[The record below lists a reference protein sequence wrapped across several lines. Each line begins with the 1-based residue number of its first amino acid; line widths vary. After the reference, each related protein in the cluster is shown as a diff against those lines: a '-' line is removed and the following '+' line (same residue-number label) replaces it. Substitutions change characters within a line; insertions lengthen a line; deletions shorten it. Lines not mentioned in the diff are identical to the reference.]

1 MLEALL
7 HSVTP
12 RLQAVQALGGKQ
24 PSATMMA
31 ARLAVLVAATRT
43 VALKPLASPVV
54 IGGTTGAVTA
64 ALYGKLQRMESVFD
78 SGLGRP
84 ALVGSEKL
92 VRQTDKIL
100 WRAYSMASV
109 TPGDV
114 VPKVDFIKF
123 RGLLGSAAPLYFV
136 DSTGFQAAASQK
148 GLFDGLPNPFG
159 GGGSKPKP
167 KQQSSG
173 GNLKLPNP
181 FGSKNP
187 LEALQPPNRNENFM
201 GSETVKKSAPVP
213 PAPETKPGAPDA
225 QLLQA
230 LTTAP
235 DGACYVLTSSEGVA
249 ACEEA
254 LAKYPSLKAT
264 IIAPANG
271 VSLSSD
277 GDWVSARPQDL
288 EGELVAPVSI
298 GESGDGSLDVQDLA
312 EVAIQASL
320 RLSRDAERRIIRV
333 VSSGGA
339 AATRQNENYFTNLG
353 GEGAKKREGDVTSVD
368 WTATF
373 SVLEEDVEVLKSPE
387 EKDWAA
393 GTYR

>member
-1 MLEALL
+1 
-7 HSVTP
+7 
-12 RLQAVQALGGKQ
+12 
-24 PSATMMA
+24 MA
-31 ARLAVLVAATRT
+31 YRLAVLVAATRT
-43 VALKPLASPVV
+43 ASALKPLASPVV

-136 DSTGFQAAASQK
+136 DSTGFQQAASQEK
-148 GLFDGLPNPFG
+148 GLFDALPNPFGGKPSSGKPKPKKPAPGGGLKLPSLPNPFG
-159 GGGSKPKP
+159 GGG
-167 KQQSSG
+167 G
-173 GNLKLPNP
+173 G
-181 FGSKNP
+181 GGNP
-187 LEALQPPNRNENFM
+187 LEALLPPNRNENFM

-213 PAPETKPGAPDA
+213 PPPSSKPGAPDA

-235 DGACYVLTSSEGVA
+235 DGACYVLTSSEGVE

-254 LAKYPSLKAT
+254 LAAYPSLKAT
-264 IIAPANG
+264 IIAPATG
-271 VSLSSD
+271 VALSSD

-288 EGELVAPVSI
+288 EGELVAPVAL

-320 RLSRDAERRIIRV
+320 RLSRDVERRIIRV

-339 AATRQNENYFTNLG
+339 ASTRQNENYFTNLG
-353 GEGAKKREGDVTSVD
+353 GEKAAQREGDVTSVD

-373 SVLEEDVEVLKSPE
+373 SVLEEAVEVLKSPE
-387 EKDWAA
+387 ESDWAA

>member
-1 MLEALL
+1 
-7 HSVTP
+7 
-12 RLQAVQALGGKQ
+12 
-24 PSATMMA
+24 MMT

-43 VALKPLASPVV
+43 ASALKPLASPVV
-54 IGGTTGAVTA
+54 IGGNNGAVTA

-136 DSTGFQAAASQK
+136 DSTGFQQAASQK

-159 GGGSKPKP
+159 GGGSKPTPKKP
-167 KQQSSG
+167 SAG

-181 FGSKNP
+181 FGGAI
-187 LEALQPPNRNENFM
+187 EALLPPNRNENFM
-201 GSETVKKSAPVP
+201 GEKPAAKSAPVP
-213 PAPETKPGAPDA
+213 PAPSSKPGAPDA

-235 DGACYVLTSSEGVA
+235 GGACYVLTSSEGVE

-271 VSLSSD
+271 VALSSD

-288 EGELVAPVSI
+288 EGELVAPVALGDS
-298 GESGDGSLDVQDLA
+298 GEGSLDVQDLA

-320 RLSRDAERRIIRV
+320 RLSRDVERRTIRV

-353 GEGAKKREGDVTSVD
+353 GEKAAQREGDVTSVD

-387 EKDWAA
+387 ESDWAA

>member
-1 MLEALL
+1 MI
-7 HSVTP
+7 
-12 RLQAVQALGGKQ
+12 
-24 PSATMMA
+24 A

-43 VALKPLASPVV
+43 AALKPLASPVV
-54 IGGTTGAVTA
+54 IGGTNGAVTA

-84 ALVGSEKL
+84 ALVGSERL

-136 DSTGFQAAASQK
+136 DSTGFKPAAAQEK
-148 GLFDGLPNPFG
+148 GLFDSLPNPFG
-159 GGGSKPKP
+159 GKPSSGKPKP
-167 KQQSSG
+167 KKQSSG
-173 GNLKLPNP
+173 GGLQLPNP
-181 FGSKNP
+181 FGSTNP
-187 LEALQPPNRNENFM
+187 LEALLPPNRNENFM
-201 GSETVKKSAPVP
+201 GAEPVTKSAPVA

-235 DGACYVLTSSEGVA
+235 DGACYVLTSSEGVE

-254 LAKYPSLKAT
+254 LAAYPTLKAT
-264 IIAPANG
+264 IIAPATG

-288 EGELVAPVSI
+288 EGELVAPVALGDE
-298 GESGDGSLDVQDLA
+298 GEGSLDVQDLA

-320 RLSRDAERRIIRV
+320 RLSRDVERRTIRV

-339 AATRQNENYFTNLG
+339 AATRQNENYFTSLG
-353 GEGAKKREGDVTSVD
+353 GENAKKREGDVTSVD

>member
-1 MLEALL
+1 
-7 HSVTP
+7 
-12 RLQAVQALGGKQ
+12 
-24 PSATMMA
+24 MMT
-31 ARLAVLVAATRT
+31 ARLAFLVAATHT
-43 VALKPLASPVV
+43 ASALKPLASPVV

-136 DSTGFQAAASQK
+136 DSTGFQQAASQK

-159 GGGSKPKP
+159 GGGSKPTPKKP
-167 KQQSSG
+167 SAG

-181 FGSKNP
+181 FGGAI
-187 LEALQPPNRNENFM
+187 EALLPPNRNENFM
-201 GSETVKKSAPVP
+201 GSESVTKSAPVAP
-213 PAPETKPGAPDA
+213 PPSSKPGAPDA

-235 DGACYVLTSSEGVA
+235 GGACYVLTSSEGVE

-254 LAKYPSLKAT
+254 LAAYPSLKAT

-271 VSLSSD
+271 VALSSD

-288 EGELVAPVSI
+288 EGELVAPVAL

-320 RLSRDAERRIIRV
+320 RLSRDVERRIIRV

-353 GEGAKKREGDVTSVD
+353 GEKAAQREGDVTSVD

-387 EKDWAA
+387 ESDWAA

>member
-1 MLEALL
+1 
-7 HSVTP
+7 
-12 RLQAVQALGGKQ
+12 
-24 PSATMMA
+24 MMV

-43 VALKPLASPVV
+43 AALKPLASPVV
-54 IGGTTGAVTA
+54 IGGNNGAVTA

-84 ALVGSEKL
+84 ALVGSERL

-136 DSTGFQAAASQK
+136 DSTGFKQAASQEK

-159 GGGSKPKP
+159 GGGGAKPKP
-167 KQQSSG
+167 KPKKQSAG
-173 GNLKLPNP
+173 GNLKLPSLPNP
-181 FGSKNP
+181 FGGGAGGNP
-187 LEALQPPNRNENFM
+187 LEALLPPNRNENFM
-201 GSETVKKSAPVP
+201 GAEPVTKSAPVA

-225 QLLQA
+225 QLLHA

-235 DGACYVLTSSEGVA
+235 DGACYVLTSSKGVE

-254 LAKYPSLKAT
+254 LAAYPTLKAT
-264 IIAPANG
+264 IIAPATG

-288 EGELVAPVSI
+288 EGELVAPVALGDS
-298 GESGDGSLDVQDLA
+298 GEGSLDVQDLA

-320 RLSRDAERRIIRV
+320 RLSRDVERRTIRV

-339 AATRQNENYFTNLG
+339 AATRQNENYFTSLG
-353 GEGAKKREGDVTSVD
+353 GENAKKREGDVTSVD

-373 SVLEEDVEVLKSPE
+373 AVLEEDVEVLKSPE

>member
-1 MLEALL
+1 MAL
-7 HSVTP
+7 
-12 RLQAVQALGGKQ
+12 
-24 PSATMMA
+24 
-31 ARLAVLVAATRT
+31 RLAVLVAATRT
-43 VALKPLASPVV
+43 AALKPLASPVV

-136 DSTGFQAAASQK
+136 DSTGFQAVSQDK

-159 GGGSKPKP
+159 GGGGSKPTPKKP
-167 KQQSSG
+167 SAG

-181 FGSKNP
+181 FGGAI
-187 LEALQPPNRNENFM
+187 EALLPPNRNENFM
-201 GSETVKKSAPVP
+201 GEKPAAKSAPVP
-213 PAPETKPGAPDA
+213 PPPSSKPGAPDA

-235 DGACYVLTSSEGVA
+235 DGACYVLTSSEGVE

-254 LAKYPSLKAT
+254 LAAYPSLKAT

-271 VSLSSD
+271 VALSSD

-288 EGELVAPVSI
+288 EGELVAPVSLGDS
-298 GESGDGSLDVQDLA
+298 GEGSLDVQDLA

-320 RLSRDAERRIIRV
+320 RLSRDVERRTIRV

-353 GEGAKKREGDVTSVD
+353 GEKAAQREGDVTSVD

-387 EKDWAA
+387 ESDWAA

>member
-1 MLEALL
+1 
-7 HSVTP
+7 
-12 RLQAVQALGGKQ
+12 
-24 PSATMMA
+24 MA
-31 ARLAVLVAATRT
+31 YRLALLVAATRT
-43 VALKPLASPVV
+43 AALKPLASPVV

-148 GLFDGLPNPFG
+148 GLFDNLFG
-159 GGGSKPKP
+159 GGGSKPTPKKP
-167 KQQSSG
+167 SAG

-181 FGSKNP
+181 FGAKNP
-187 LEALQPPNRNENFM
+187 LEALLPPNRNENFM
-201 GSETVKKSAPVP
+201 GSDSVKKSAPVP
-213 PAPETKPGAPDA
+213 PPPSSKPGAPDA

-235 DGACYVLTSSEGVA
+235 DGACYVLTSSEGVE

-254 LAKYPSLKAT
+254 LAKYPALKAT
-264 IIAPANG
+264 IIAPASG
-271 VSLSSD
+271 VALSSD

-288 EGELVAPVSI
+288 EGELVAPVSLGDS
-298 GESGDGSLDVQDLA
+298 GEGSLDVQDLA

-320 RLSRDAERRIIRV
+320 RLSRDVERRTIRV

-339 AATRQNENYFTNLG
+339 ASTRQNENYFTNLG
-353 GEGAKKREGDVTSVD
+353 GEKAAQREGDVTSVD

-387 EKDWAA
+387 ESDWAA

>member
-1 MLEALL
+1 M
-7 HSVTP
+7 V
-12 RLQAVQALGGKQ
+12 
-24 PSATMMA
+24 

-43 VALKPLASPVV
+43 AALKPLASPVV
-54 IGGTTGAVTA
+54 IGGNNGAVTA

-84 ALVGSEKL
+84 ALVGSERL

-136 DSTGFQAAASQK
+136 DSTGFQQSASQEK

-159 GGGSKPKP
+159 GKPSSGKPKP
-167 KQQSSG
+167 KKPASG
-173 GNLKLPNP
+173 GNLKLPSLPNP
-181 FGSKNP
+181 FGGGAGANP
-187 LEALQPPNRNENFM
+187 LEALLPPNRNENFM
-201 GSETVKKSAPVP
+201 GAEPATKSAPVAP
-213 PAPETKPGAPDA
+213 PPETKPGAPDA

-235 DGACYVLTSSEGVA
+235 DGACYVLTSSEGVE

-254 LAKYPSLKAT
+254 LAAYPSLKAT
-264 IIAPANG
+264 IIAPASG

-288 EGELVAPVSI
+288 EGELVAPVALGDE
-298 GESGDGSLDVQDLA
+298 GEGSLDVQDLA

-320 RLSRDAERRIIRV
+320 RLSRDVERRTIRV

-339 AATRQNENYFTNLG
+339 AATRQNENYFTSLG
-353 GEGAKKREGDVTSVD
+353 GENAKKREGDVTSVD

>member
-1 MLEALL
+1 
-7 HSVTP
+7 
-12 RLQAVQALGGKQ
+12 
-24 PSATMMA
+24 MMV

-43 VALKPLASPVV
+43 AALKPLASPVV
-54 IGGTTGAVTA
+54 IGGNNGAVTA

-84 ALVGSEKL
+84 ALVGSERL

-136 DSTGFQAAASQK
+136 DSTGFQQSASQEK

-159 GGGSKPKP
+159 GKPSSGKPKP
-167 KQQSSG
+167 KKQASG
-173 GNLKLPNP
+173 GGLQLPSLPNP
-181 FGSKNP
+181 FGGGGGNP
-187 LEALQPPNRNENFM
+187 LEALLPPNRNENFM
-201 GSETVKKSAPVP
+201 GAEPATKSAPVP
-213 PAPETKPGAPDA
+213 PPPSTKPGAPDA

-235 DGACYVLTSSEGVA
+235 DGACYVLTSSEGVE

-254 LAKYPSLKAT
+254 LAAYPTLKAT
-264 IIAPANG
+264 IIAPATG

-288 EGELVAPVSI
+288 EGELVAPVALGDE
-298 GESGDGSLDVQDLA
+298 GEGSLDVQDLA

-320 RLSRDAERRIIRV
+320 RLSRDVERRTIRV

-339 AATRQNENYFTNLG
+339 AATRQNENYFTSLG
-353 GEGAKKREGDVTSVD
+353 GENAKKREGDVTSVD

>member
-1 MLEALL
+1 
-7 HSVTP
+7 
-12 RLQAVQALGGKQ
+12 
-24 PSATMMA
+24 MA
-31 ARLAVLVAATRT
+31 YRLALLVAATRT
-43 VALKPLASPVV
+43 TSALKPLASPVV

-136 DSTGFQAAASQK
+136 DSTGFKQSASQEK

-159 GGGSKPKP
+159 GGGGAKPKP
-167 KQQSSG
+167 KPKKQSSG
-173 GNLKLPNP
+173 GGLQLPNP

-187 LEALQPPNRNENFM
+187 LEALLPPNRNENFM
-201 GSETVKKSAPVP
+201 GAEPATKGAPVA

-235 DGACYVLTSSEGVA
+235 DGACYVLTSSEGVE

-254 LAKYPSLKAT
+254 LAQYPTLKAT
-264 IIAPANG
+264 IIAPATG

-288 EGELVAPVSI
+288 EGELVAPVAI
-298 GESGDGSLDVQDLA
+298 GDEGEGSLDVQDLA

-320 RLSRDAERRIIRV
+320 RLSRDVERRTIRV

-339 AATRQNENYFTNLG
+339 AATRQNENYFTSLG
-353 GEGAKKREGDVTSVD
+353 GENAKKREGDVTSVD

>member
-1 MLEALL
+1 
-7 HSVTP
+7 
-12 RLQAVQALGGKQ
+12 
-24 PSATMMA
+24 MA
-31 ARLAVLVAATRT
+31 YRLALIVASAS
-43 VALKPLASPVV
+43 ALKPLASPVV
-54 IGGTTGAVTA
+54 IGGTNGAVTA

-84 ALVGSEKL
+84 ALVGSERL

-136 DSTGFQAAASQK
+136 DSTGFKQSASQEK
-148 GLFDGLPNPFG
+148 GLFDGLPNPFAG
-159 GGGSKPKP
+159 GGGAKPKP
-167 KQQSSG
+167 KPKKESSG
-173 GNLKLPNP
+173 GGLQLPNP

-187 LEALQPPNRNENFM
+187 LEALLPPNRNENFM
-201 GSETVKKSAPVP
+201 GAEPVTKSAPVAP
-213 PAPETKPGAPDA
+213 PPETKPGAPDA

-254 LAKYPSLKAT
+254 LAEYPSLKAT

-271 VSLSSD
+271 VALSSD
-277 GDWVSARPQDL
+277 SDWVSARPQDL
-288 EGELVAPVSI
+288 EGELVAPVALGDE
-298 GESGDGSLDVQDLA
+298 GEGSLDVQDLA

-320 RLSRDAERRIIRV
+320 RLSRDVERRTIRV

-339 AATRQNENYFTNLG
+339 AATRQNENYFTSLG
-353 GEGAKKREGDVTSVD
+353 GENAKKREGDVTSVD

>member
-1 MLEALL
+1 
-7 HSVTP
+7 
-12 RLQAVQALGGKQ
+12 
-24 PSATMMA
+24 MMA

-43 VALKPLASPVV
+43 ASALKPLASPVV

-84 ALVGSEKL
+84 ALVGNEKL

-136 DSTGFQAAASQK
+136 DSTGFQQAASQK
-148 GLFDGLPNPFG
+148 GLFDGLFG
-159 GGGSKPKP
+159 GGGGKPTPKP
-167 KQQSSG
+167 TG
-173 GNLKLPNP
+173 GSLKLPNP
-181 FGSKNP
+181 FGGAI
-187 LEALQPPNRNENFM
+187 EALLPPNRNENFM
-201 GSETVKKSAPVP
+201 GSEPVTKRAPVP
-213 PAPETKPGAPDA
+213 PPPSTKPGAPDA

-235 DGACYVLTSSEGVA
+235 DGACYVLTSSEGVE

-254 LAKYPSLKAT
+254 LAAYPALKAT

-271 VSLSSD
+271 VALSSD

-288 EGELVAPVSI
+288 EGELVAPVAL
-298 GESGDGSLDVQDLA
+298 GEDGEGSLDVQDLA

-320 RLSRDAERRIIRV
+320 RLSRDVERRTIRV

-339 AATRQNENYFTNLG
+339 ASTRQNENYFTNLG
-353 GEGAKKREGDVTSVD
+353 GEGAKQREGDVTSVD

-387 EKDWAA
+387 ESDWAA

>member
-1 MLEALL
+1 
-7 HSVTP
+7 
-12 RLQAVQALGGKQ
+12 
-24 PSATMMA
+24 MA
-31 ARLAVLVAATRT
+31 YRLALLVAATRT
-43 VALKPLASPVV
+43 ASALKPLASPVV

-136 DSTGFQAAASQK
+136 DSTGFQQAASQK

-167 KQQSSG
+167 KKEVKG

-181 FGSKNP
+181 FGGEAI
-187 LEALQPPNRNENFM
+187 EALLPPNRNENFM
-201 GSETVKKSAPVP
+201 GEKPAAKSAPVP
-213 PAPETKPGAPDA
+213 PPPSSKPGAPDA

-235 DGACYVLTSSEGVA
+235 DGACYVLTSSEG
-249 ACEEA
+249 
-254 LAKYPSLKAT
+254 
-264 IIAPANG
+264 
-271 VSLSSD
+271 
-277 GDWVSARPQDL
+277 ARP
-288 EGELVAPVSI
+288 AR
-298 GESGDGSLDVQDLA
+298 
-312 EVAIQASL
+312 
-320 RLSRDAERRIIRV
+320 RLWRRI
-333 VSSGGA
+333 
-339 AATRQNENYFTNLG
+339 L
-353 GEGAKKREGDVTSVD
+353 
-368 WTATF
+368 
-373 SVLEEDVEVLKSPE
+373 P
-387 EKDWAA
+387 
-393 GTYR
+393 

>member
-1 MLEALL
+1 
-7 HSVTP
+7 
-12 RLQAVQALGGKQ
+12 
-24 PSATMMA
+24 MA
-31 ARLAVLVAATRT
+31 YRLALLVAATRT
-43 VALKPLASPVV
+43 TSALKPLASPVV

-167 KQQSSG
+167 KPQSAG
-173 GNLKLPNP
+173 GNLKLPSP

-187 LEALQPPNRNENFM
+187 LEALLPPNRNDNFM
-201 GSETVKKSAPVP
+201 GSETVTKRAPVP

-235 DGACYVLTSSEGVA
+235 DGACYVLTSSEGVE

-254 LAKYPSLKAT
+254 LAEYPSLKAT

-271 VSLSSD
+271 VALSSD

-298 GESGDGSLDVQDLA
+298 GDEGDGSLDVQDLA

-320 RLSRDAERRIIRV
+320 RLSRDVERRTIRV

-353 GEGAKKREGDVTSVD
+353 GEKAAQREGDVTSVD

-387 EKDWAA
+387 ESDWAA

>member
-1 MLEALL
+1 
-7 HSVTP
+7 
-12 RLQAVQALGGKQ
+12 
-24 PSATMMA
+24 MMA

-43 VALKPLASPVV
+43 AALKPLASPVV

-84 ALVGSEKL
+84 ALVGNEKL

-159 GGGSKPKP
+159 GGGSKPKKP
-167 KQQSSG
+167 ASG

-181 FGSKNP
+181 FGAKNP
-187 LEALQPPNRNENFM
+187 LEALLPPNRNDNFM
-201 GSETVKKSAPVP
+201 GSEPVTKSAPVP
-213 PAPETKPGAPDA
+213 PPPSSKPGAPDA

-235 DGACYVLTSSEGVA
+235 DGACYVLTSSEGVE

-254 LAKYPSLKAT
+254 LAAYPSLKAT

-271 VSLSSD
+271 VALSSD

-288 EGELVAPVSI
+288 EGELVAPVAL

-320 RLSRDAERRIIRV
+320 RLSRDVERRTIRV

-353 GEGAKKREGDVTSVD
+353 GEKAAQREGDVTSVD

-387 EKDWAA
+387 ESDWAA

>member
-1 MLEALL
+1 
-7 HSVTP
+7 
-12 RLQAVQALGGKQ
+12 
-24 PSATMMA
+24 MA
-31 ARLAVLVAATRT
+31 YRLAVLVAATRT
-43 VALKPLASPVV
+43 AALKPLASPVV
-54 IGGTTGAVTA
+54 IGGTNGAVTA

-84 ALVGSEKL
+84 ALVGSERL

-136 DSTGFQAAASQK
+136 DSTGFKQSASQEK

-159 GGGSKPKP
+159 GGGGAKPKP
-167 KQQSSG
+167 KPKKQSSG
-173 GNLKLPNP
+173 GGLQLPNP

-187 LEALQPPNRNENFM
+187 LEALLPPNRNENFM
-201 GSETVKKSAPVP
+201 GAEPATKGAPVA

-235 DGACYVLTSSEGVA
+235 DGACYVLTSSEGVE

-254 LAKYPSLKAT
+254 LAQYPTLKAT
-264 IIAPANG
+264 IIAPATG

-288 EGELVAPVSI
+288 EGELVAPVAI
-298 GESGDGSLDVQDLA
+298 GDEGEGSLDVQDLA

-320 RLSRDAERRIIRV
+320 RLSRDVERRTIRV

-339 AATRQNENYFTNLG
+339 AATRQNENYFTSLG
-353 GEGAKKREGDVTSVD
+353 GENAKKREGDVTSVD

>member
-1 MLEALL
+1 
-7 HSVTP
+7 
-12 RLQAVQALGGKQ
+12 
-24 PSATMMA
+24 MMT
-31 ARLAVLVAATRT
+31 ARLAFLVAATHT
-43 VALKPLASPVV
+43 ASALKPLASPVV

-136 DSTGFQAAASQK
+136 DSTGFQQAASQK

-159 GGGSKPKP
+159 GKPSSGKPKP
-167 KQQSSG
+167 KKPAPG
-173 GNLKLPNP
+173 GGLKLPSLPNP
-181 FGSKNP
+181 FGGGGGGNP
-187 LEALQPPNRNENFM
+187 LEALLPPNRNENFM
-201 GSETVKKSAPVP
+201 GEKPAAKSAPVP
-213 PAPETKPGAPDA
+213 PPPSAKPGAPDA

-235 DGACYVLTSSEGVA
+235 DGACYVLTSSDGVE

-254 LAKYPSLKAT
+254 LAAYPALKAT

-271 VSLSSD
+271 VALSSD

-288 EGELVAPVSI
+288 EGELVAPVALGDS
-298 GESGDGSLDVQDLA
+298 GEGSLDVQDLA

-320 RLSRDAERRIIRV
+320 RLSRDVERRIIRV

-353 GEGAKKREGDVTSVD
+353 GEKAAQREGDVTSVD

-387 EKDWAA
+387 ESDWAA

>member
-1 MLEALL
+1 
-7 HSVTP
+7 
-12 RLQAVQALGGKQ
+12 
-24 PSATMMA
+24 MMA
-31 ARLAVLVAATRT
+31 ARIALAFAAART
-43 VALKPLASPVV
+43 ASALKPLASPVV
-54 IGGTTGAVTA
+54 IGGNNGAVTA

-84 ALVGSEKL
+84 ALVGSERL

-136 DSTGFQAAASQK
+136 DSTGFKAAASQEK
-148 GLFDGLPNPFG
+148 GLFDSLPNPFGGKPSSGKPKPKKPAPGGGLQLPSLPNPFG
-159 GGGSKPKP
+159 GGG
-167 KQQSSG
+167 G
-173 GNLKLPNP
+173 G
-181 FGSKNP
+181 NP
-187 LEALQPPNRNENFM
+187 LEALLPPNRNENFM
-201 GSETVKKSAPVP
+201 GAEPVTKSAPIP
-213 PAPETKPGAPDA
+213 AAPETKPGAPDA

-235 DGACYVLTSSEGVA
+235 DGACYVLTSSEGVG

-254 LAKYPSLKAT
+254 LAQYPTLKAT

-271 VSLSSD
+271 VQLSSD
-277 GDWVSARPQDL
+277 SDWVSARPQDL
-288 EGELVAPVSI
+288 EGELVAPVAL
-298 GESGDGSLDVQDLA
+298 GEEGEGSLDVQDLA

-320 RLSRDAERRIIRV
+320 RLSRDVERRTIRV

-339 AATRQNENYFTNLG
+339 AATRQNENYFTSLG
-353 GEGAKKREGDVTSVD
+353 GENAKKREGDVTSVD